1 MASVLKDKVI
11 IITGASSGIGAELA
25 KQLGRMRAK
34 VVLAARNEEKLLKV
48 AKSLNDGLVVQT
60 DVTDEAQCK
69 RLIDEAV
76 KHFGKIDILVNN
88 AGISQWAM
96 FEEITDMAVFKKIMD
111 VNFFGTAYCTHYTLP
126 HLKKSKGLIV
136 GISSLTGKVGVPTR
150 TAYSASKHAMEGFLN
165 ALRVELM
172 GSGVD
177 VSIISPGF
185 VKSEVRI
192 NAIGKDG
199 EPVGKSH
206 LDENSIMSVEEA
218 VMDIITAMEK
228 RKRDVIIASL
238 RSKLAPILKVFAPK
252 RLDKIILKGI
262 KEGQS

>member
-1 MASVLKDKVI
+1 MVKDKVVV
-11 IITGASSGIGAELA
+11 ITGASSGIGAELA

-34 VVLAARNEEKLLKV
+34 LVLAARNEAKLLAV
-48 AKSLNDGLVVQT
+48 AENLNDALVIPT
-60 DVTDEAQCK
+60 DVSDEAQCK
-69 RLIDEAV
+69 RLIEEAI

-96 FEEITDMAVFKKIMD
+96 FEEITDMTVFRQIMD
-111 VNFFGTAYCTHYTLP
+111 VNFFGTAYCTHYALP

-172 GSGVD
+172 ESGVD

-185 VKSEVRI
+185 VKSDVRI
-192 NAIGKDG
+192 NAIGPDG
-199 EPVGKSH
+199 KAIGKSH
-206 LDENSIMSVEEA
+206 LNEESIMSVEEA
-218 VMDIITAMEK
+218 VMEIINAMEK

-238 RSKLAPILKVFAPK
+238 RSKLAPILKIFAPK

-262 KEGQS
+262 KDGQS